1 MKKTNEAI
9 ENIKLHGYN
18 LDFGTVFNHAFE
30 TYKKIAINGGV
41 AFLLY
46 LLLLIIAGGVLVIG
60 IIGFETDFEDLQ
72 NFTIANFSAVGI
84 LVYSGIMILFAALTS
99 PFNAGLLKMARN
111 ASKNEEFSIGTA
123 FDYYSSSYL
132 KDIFL
137 AALILSSFTTLVAV
151 GLELVD
157 YKFLGVVV
165 NLLFSFMTF
174 LTVPLI
180 VFGDLKPLD
189 AIQGSI
195 TVVSKQF
202 FILLGLLI
210 VAGLF
215 CMLGIF
221 ALCIGIVFT
230 MPIISAITYSI
241 YATAIDDEEPENAEE
256 EFNENTITFE

>member
-9 ENIKLHGYN
+9 ENIKLHGYD

-30 TYKKIAINGGV
+30 TYKKIAINGGI

-46 LLLLIIAGGVLVIG
+46 ILLLVIVGGGLVIG
-60 IIGFETDFEDLQ
+60 IIGFGIDLDDLQ

-84 LVYSGIMILFAALTS
+84 LVYMVVMILFTSLTS
-99 PFNAGLLKMARN
+99 PFNAGLVKMARN

-123 FDYYSSSYL
+123 FEYYSSSYF
-132 KDIFL
+132 KDIF
-137 AALILSSFTTLVAV
+137 AATLILSSFTTLVAV

-230 MPIISAITYSI
+230 MPILSAITYSI

-256 EFNENTITFE
+256 EFNENTTTFE

>member
-1 MKKTNEAI
+1 MKNTNEAI
-9 ENIKLHGYN
+9 ENIKSHGYD

-41 AFLLY
+41 AFILY
-46 LLLLIIAGGVLVIG
+46 LLLLMILGGGLVIG
-60 IIGFETDFEDLQ
+60 IIGFGTDLDDLQ
-72 NFTIANFSAVGI
+72 NLTIANFSTVGI
-84 LVYSGIMILFAALTS
+84 LVYSVIMILFTSLSS
-99 PFNAGLLKMARN
+99 PFNAGLVKMARN

-123 FDYYSSSYL
+123 FEYYSSSYF
-132 KDIFL
+132 KDIFI
-137 AALILSSFTTLVAV
+137 ATLILSSFTTLVAV

-157 YKFLGVVV
+157 YKFLGVLV

-180 VFGDLKPLD
+180 VFGDLKPID

-230 MPIISAITYSI
+230 LPILSAITYSI
-241 YATAIDDEEPENAEE
+241 YASVIHDDE
-256 EFNENTITFE
+256 NENQSEENNDNELVLE

>member
-1 MKKTNEAI
+1 MKNTKKAI
-9 ENIKLHGYN
+9 ENIKSQGFD

-60 IIGFETDFEDLQ
+60 IIGFETDFEELQ

-99 PFNAGLLKMARN
+99 PFNAGLIKMARN

-123 FDYYSSSYL
+123 FEYYGSSYF

-137 AALILSSFTTLVAV
+137 ATLILSSFTTLVSV
-151 GLELVD
+151 GLELVE
-157 YKFLGVVV
+157 YKFLGVLV
-165 NLLFSFMTF
+165 NLIFSFMTF
-174 LTVPLI
+174 LTLPLI
-180 VFGDLKPLD
+180 VFGNLKPLD
-189 AIQGSI
+189 AIEGSI
-195 TVVSKQF
+195 TIVSKQF

-215 CMLGIF
+215 CMVGIF
-221 ALCIGIVFT
+221 AFCIGIVFT
-230 MPIISAITYSI
+230 MPMLSAISYSI
-241 YATAIDDEEPENAEE
+241 YATAIDDEESKNIEE
-256 EFNENTITFE
+256 EINENTITFE

>member
-1 MKKTNEAI
+1 
-9 ENIKLHGYN
+9 
-18 LDFGTVFNHAFE
+18 
-30 TYKKIAINGGV
+30 
-41 AFLLY
+41 
-46 LLLLIIAGGVLVIG
+46 
-60 IIGFETDFEDLQ
+60 
-72 NFTIANFSAVGI
+72 
-84 LVYSGIMILFAALTS
+84 
-99 PFNAGLLKMARN
+99 
-111 ASKNEEFSIGTA
+111 
-123 FDYYSSSYL
+123 
-132 KDIFL
+132 
-137 AALILSSFTTLVAV
+137 LVAV

>member
-9 ENIKLHGYN
+9 EKIKSHGYD

-41 AFLLY
+41 AFLLF
-46 LLLLIIAGGVLVIG
+46 LLLIMIVGGGLVIG
-60 IIGFETDFEDLQ
+60 IIGFSTDLEDLQ
-72 NFTIANFSAVGI
+72 NFTIANFSTVGI
-84 LVYSGIMILFAALTS
+84 LVYVVTMILFTSLSS

-123 FDYYSSSYL
+123 FEYYSSSYF
-132 KDIFL
+132 KDIFI
-137 AALILSSFTTLVAV
+137 ATIILSSFTTVVAV

-157 YKFLGVVV
+157 YKFLGVLV

-180 VFGDLKPLD
+180 VFGDLKPIE

-195 TVVSKQF
+195 TLVSKQF
-202 FILLGLLI
+202 FIILGLLI

-215 CMLGIF
+215 CTLGLF

-230 MPIISAITYSI
+230 IPMLSAITYSI
-241 YATAIDDEEPENAEE
+241 YASVIHDDESENQNEE
-256 EFNENTITFE
+256 NNDNELVLE

>member
-30 TYKKIAINGGV
+30 TYKKIAINGGI
-41 AFLLY
+41 AFILY
-46 LLLLIIAGGVLVIG
+46 LLLLIIVGGGLVIG
-60 IIGFETDFEDLQ
+60 IIGFGIDLDDLQ

-84 LVYSGIMILFAALTS
+84 LVYSVIMILFTALTS

-123 FDYYSSSYL
+123 FDYYSSSYF
-132 KDIFL
+132 KDVFL